1 MEVKLPELIIKLSD
15 EQTDWRTF
23 KQLCREILRYLST
36 KKIKD
41 VELFKKKTGT
51 EYSAFYDS
59 LDYPKEMVDD
69 LLDNDEFI
77 DLVLDETKKF
87 RR

>member
-1 MEVKLPELIIKLSD
+1 MKLDELIVKLSD

-23 KQLCREILRYLST
+23 KQLCREIVRYLST

-41 VELFKKKTGT
+41 IGLFKKKTGT

-59 LDYPKEMVDD
+59 LEFPKEMLDD

-77 DLVLDETKKF
+77 DLDIEETKKF
-87 RR
+87 RK

>member
-1 MEVKLPELIIKLSD
+1 MKLDELIVKLSD

-23 KQLCREILRYLST
+23 KQLCREIVRYLST

-41 VELFKKKTGT
+41 IGLFKKKTGT

-59 LDYPKEMVDD
+59 LEFPKEMLDD

-77 DLVLDETKKF
+77 DLVIEETKKF
-87 RR
+87 RK

>member
-1 MEVKLPELIIKLSD
+1 MKLDELIVKLSD
-15 EQTDWRTF
+15 EQSDWRTF
-23 KQLCREILRYLST
+23 KELCREIMRYLST

-41 VELFKKKTGT
+41 VGLFKKKTGT
-51 EYSAFYDS
+51 EYSTFYDS
-59 LDYPKEMVDD
+59 LEFPKEMLDD

-77 DLVLDETKKF
+77 DLVLQESRKF

>member
-1 MEVKLPELIIKLSD
+1 MKLAELIIKLSD
-15 EQTDWRTF
+15 EQTDWKTF

-41 VELFKKKTGT
+41 VGLFKKKTGT

-77 DLVLDETKKF
+77 DLILDDTKKF
-87 RR
+87 RRS